1 MPLDFPANPSV
12 NDTYSFGGKTWR
24 WNGSGWQLST
34 GGGAINDIPIGN
46 VTPSTGAFT
55 ALSATGNVTVGNIL
69 TNGYYYA
76 NGTPFAGGGGG
87 GGNLD
92 FGTFTVPAGFTLDMG
107 SF

>member
-55 ALSATGNVTVGNIL
+55 ALSATGNVTAGNVL
-69 TNGYYYA
+69 A
-76 NGTPFAGGGGG
+76 R
-87 GGNLD
+87 L
-92 FGTFTVPAGFTLDMG
+92 LLRQR
-107 SF
+107 